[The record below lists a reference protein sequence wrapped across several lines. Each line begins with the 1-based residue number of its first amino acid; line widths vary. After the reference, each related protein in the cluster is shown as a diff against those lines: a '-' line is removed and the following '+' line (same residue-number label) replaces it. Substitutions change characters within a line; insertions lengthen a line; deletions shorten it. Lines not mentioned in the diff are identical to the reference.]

1 MGKNKSNENPDP
13 QIVEL
18 LGRLSATLAEN
29 VKLYFITRILR
40 DDIPLHKKSLHKH
53 AFKAY
58 QVDIDDKI
66 RQHLYD
72 SSIKEL
78 DTVVKK
84 NYSLIDYDPISDD
97 VESLFSYKMDEGI
110 SSFSHDIINQ
120 LGGELPRVE
129 SLESLISDSES
140 LWAYCVE
147 FYDVNDDTR
156 IYTFRKIM
164 NSKVAIDE
172 KDDISINFIKRQIR
186 TLFNVNSKKLTL
198 MEGESII
205 LDKRIDCVCYEDVFY
220 ILRKQ
225 AFEQIV
231 GLQEE
236 YHKKAI
242 EVANEIMGT
251 GLVDGLENV
260 QEDLNANSV
269 LHKKLV
275 KLKRI
280 GGLEGFDAKKI
291 NKMAK
296 TCKKY
301 GETLK
306 IGENGHISIST
317 KQDFELLIKALC
329 DYYKVGEV
337 SGKGY
342 GTFSGR
348 ELKVDSKK

>member
-1 MGKNKSNENPDP
+1 MEKNKANENADP
-13 QIVEL
+13 QIIEL
-18 LGRLSATLAEN
+18 LERLKQTVKEN
-29 VKLYFITRILR
+29 VRLYFITRIVR
-40 DDIPLHKKSLHKH
+40 DDIPPHIKRLNKH
-53 AFKAY
+53 AFRAY

-66 RQHLYD
+66 RKHLYD
-72 SSIKEL
+72 SSIKDV

-97 VESLFSYKMDEGI
+97 MESLFSYKIGKDI
-110 SSFSHDIINQ
+110 SSFSDDIINQ
-120 LGGELPRVE
+120 LGKELPKVE
-129 SLESLISDSES
+129 SLERLMSDSES

-172 KDDISINFIKRQIR
+172 NDDAGKSRVVRFIR
-186 TLFNVNSKKLTL
+186 TLFNVNSKELTL

-205 LDKRIDCVCYEDVFY
+205 LDKQIDCVYYNDVFY
-220 ILRKQ
+220 IIRKQ

-236 YHKKAI
+236 YHKKAV
-242 EVANEIMGT
+242 EVAEEIKET
-251 GLVDGLENV
+251 GMVDGLENV
-260 QEDLNANSV
+260 QEELKINSA

-280 GGLEGFDAKKI
+280 GGLENFDAKKI
-291 NKMAK
+291 NKMVK

-306 IGENGHISIST
+306 IGENGHICIST

-329 DYYKVGEV
+329 DYYKIGEV

-348 ELKVDSKK
+348 ELKVDAKK